1 MNNDIKKVLLKLER
15 NGFEA
20 YIVGG
25 FVRDYLLGNQ
35 SLDIDI
41 CTNALPKDIIKVFKI
56 KKGIT
61 NYGSI
66 SLKYGK
72 YNIDITT
79 YRTESNYEKHHP
91 KNIEYVNNL
100 LADLERRDFTI
111 NAICMNSDGKIFDF
125 YDGKQDLDK
134 KLIRVIGD
142 TKTKLSEDPLRMLRA
157 IRFSCVLNFKLDKEI
172 ENFIINNREL
182 INTIS
187 FDRKKIELDKILASK
202 NCSIGLEMIKKY
214 DLFDVLGIKYDTI
227 VFVLDLIGLWAQID
241 FNKNYNFNKTMLDN
255 IKSIRKILKK
265 GIIDSEVLLKYDLYI
280 CLVAG
285 LILGYPKEEI
295 NKMYKDLPIH
305 KTSDLKIS
313 NKEIMKLLNIDGSP
327 KVKEVYNDVLSKVL
341 NRKLKNNKRIIKK
354 YLVKN
359 WM

>member
-1 MNNDIKKVLLKLER
+1 MNNDIKKLLLKLER

-20 YIVGG
+20 YVVGG
-25 FVRDYLLGNQ
+25 FVRDYLLSNQ
-35 SLDIDI
+35 SFDIDI

-79 YRTESNYEKHHP
+79 YRTESDYISHRP

-100 LADLERRDFTI
+100 LTDLKRRDFTI
-111 NAICMNSDGKIFDF
+111 NAICMNADGKIFDY
-125 YDGKQDLDK
+125 YDGKSDLDSK
-134 KLIRVIGD
+134 IIRVIGD
-142 TKTKLSEDPLRMLRA
+142 TQTKLSEDPLRMLRA
-157 IRFSCVLNFKLDKEI
+157 IRFSSLLDFKLTEDI
-172 ENFIINNREL
+172 EEFIIKNKEL
-182 INTIS
+182 IKTIS

-202 NCSIGLEMIKKY
+202 NCIVGLEMIKKY
-214 DLFDVLGIKYDTI
+214 DLFDVLEIKYDKI
-227 VFVLDLIGLWAQID
+227 IFVPDLIGLWAQID
-241 FNKNYNFNKTMLDN
+241 FSKNYNFNKTMLDN
-255 IKSIRKILKK
+255 IKSIRNIIKK
-265 GIIDSEVLLKYDLYI
+265 GVIDSKILLKYDLYI

-285 LILGYPKEEI
+285 EILGYPKEEI
-295 NKMYKDLPIH
+295 NQMYQDLVIH

-313 NKEIMKLLNIDGSP
+313 NKEIMNLLNIEGSP
-327 KVKEVYNDVLSKVL
+327 KVKEIYNDILEKVL
-341 NRKLKNNKRIIKK
+341 NKKLKNNKRIIKK
-354 YLVKN
+354 YIVKN

>member
-100 LADLERRDFTI
+100 LTDLERRDFTI

-125 YDGKQDLDK
+125 YDGKKDLDK

-157 IRFSCVLNFKLDKEI
+157 IRFSCILNFKLDKEI

-214 DLFDVLGIKYDTI
+214 DLFEVLGVKYDTI
-227 VFVLDLIGLWAQID
+227 VFVPDLIGLWSQID

-255 IKSIRKILKK
+255 IKSIRKIIKK

-295 NKMYKDLPIH
+295 NKMYNDLPIH

-354 YLVKN
+354 YIVKN